1 MLPPAVVLIP
11 SSRTPSYAILGNPNG
26 GRADGMDISFLM
38 IRFRNHQHH
47 LPDVHLIPDIIDELT
62 AIKSIVSDPR
72 GDKNRVMA
80 TITLARSVFLY
91 PRFPHSFDN

>member
-1 MLPPAVVLIP
+1 MFF
-11 SSRTPSYAILGNPNG
+11 YK
-26 GRADGMDISFLM
+26 
-38 IRFRNHQHH
+38 
-47 LPDVHLIPDIIDELT
+47 DVHLIPDIIDELT